1 MESIHSLLAN
11 SPAVLRQ
18 SAAPQAAA
26 EEPDRKA
33 AEPADTAPARPLRPD
48 RDTYTPG
55 TPETQSQST
64 GRYWPVRDEAGRP
77 AVRRDLPAPARETT
91 PDTPA
96 RPAAEEEPAAGE
108 KPAEGEKPAKEENPA
123 EEERCTVNTDRV
135 DREIKRLKEQKAA
148 LARQLQ
154 RTQDPARQQQLGQR
168 LEQVEAELQQKDND
182 AYRRQHAEYGDS

>member
-1 MESIHSLLAN
+1 MEGIHSLLAN
-11 SPAVLRQ
+11 SPAALRQ

-77 AVRRDLPAPARETT
+77 AVRRDLPVPEEGTH
-91 PDTPA
+91 PDEPA

-108 KPAEGEKPAKEENPA
+108 KPAEREKPAKEENPA
-123 EEERCTVNTDRV
+123 EEERCTVNTDKV
-135 DREIKRLKEQKAA
+135 DREIKRLKEQKADIA
-148 LARQLQ
+148 QQMQ
-154 RTQDPARQQQLGQR
+154 RTQDPARQRQLGQW
-168 LEQVEAELQQKDND
+168 LEQIEAELRQKDND
-182 AYRRQHAEYGDS
+182 AYRRQHAEYRDA

>member
-11 SPAVLRQ
+11 SPAVLHQ

-26 EEPDRKA
+26 EEPNRKT
-33 AEPADTAPARPLRPD
+33 AEPAAASPDRPLRPD
-48 RDTYTPG
+48 RDSYTPG
-55 TPETQSQST
+55 TPEAQSRFT
-64 GRYWPVRDEAGRP
+64 GRYWPVRDETGRP
-77 AVRRDLPAPARETT
+77 AVRRDLPVPEEGTH
-91 PDTPA
+91 PDEPA

-108 KPAEGEKPAKEENPA
+108 KPAEREKPAKEENPA

-182 AYRRQHAEYGDS
+182 AYRRQHAEYRDA